1 MSIADNNYRER
12 VEDLLLQRAIFGLDP
27 SEQSEL
33 EQLLSGFEGHGS
45 LAFENVIG
53 ALDAG
58 WAEEDSLKDGFE
70 PLPEHLKAAILL
82 QAKAGEA
89 DRGLTNARR
98 PDPQVKTSGS
108 ASGWSVREKLFGLA
122 TAASLAVALFSVQS
136 WLSGETRQVRELPL
150 SEQWAMLESSA
161 TDLVKPDWTVA
172 DEKLAKG
179 VTGSVIWSD
188 QKQLGFMKFRGL
200 ARNQADKQQYQ
211 LWIFDANR
219 SDAQPVDGGVF
230 DIAADGEVIVP
241 IEAKLDVS
249 SAKMFAIT
257 IERPGGVVVSDR
269 SQLPLLAMVQK

>member
-1 MSIADNNYRER
+1 MSIAENNNRER
-12 VEDLLLQRAIFGLDP
+12 LEDLLLQRAVFGLDP
-27 SEQSEL
+27 PEQSEL
-33 EQLLSGFEGHGS
+33 ERLLSGTVAHDS

-70 PLPEHLKAAILL
+70 PLPEYLKSAILS
-82 QAKAGEA
+82 QATAGEA
-89 DRGLTNARR
+89 NRVLTTVPPPLPQAR
-98 PDPQVKTSGS
+98 TSGS
-108 ASGWSVREKLFGLA
+108 ASAWTVREKLFGLA
-122 TAASLAVALFSVQS
+122 TAASLAVALFSVYS
-136 WLSGETRQVRELPL
+136 RLSGEPPL

-161 TDLVKPDWTVA
+161 PDLVKPDWTVA
-172 DEKLAKG
+172 SEELAKG

-188 QKQLGFMKFRGL
+188 QKQQGFMKFRGL
-200 ARNQADKQQYQ
+200 ARNQTDRQQYQ

-219 SDAQPVDGGVF
+219 SDDQPVDGGVF

-269 SQLPLLAMVQK
+269 SKLPLLAKVQR